1 MNKAQTQ
8 AQLMVENTDLIQSF
22 SGKRS
27 KKKKK
32 KKKKKERKKER
43 KKESKR
49 KGRKGRRNVGRATNG
64 RAKETR

>member
-27 KKKKK
+27 KKKE
-32 KKKKKERKKER
+32 ERKKER
-43 KKESKR
+43 KGKKE
-49 KGRKGRRNVGRATNG
+49 KG
-64 RAKETR
+64 KEKCRETDEWKDERDMITI

>member
-32 KKKKKERKKER
+32 KKKKEKE
-43 KKESKR
+43 KR
-49 KGRKGRRNVGRATNG
+49 RKGRRNVGRPTNG
-64 RAKETR
+64 RMKETR

>member
-32 KKKKKERKKER
+32 ERKKER
-43 KKESKR
+43 KKKREEKKREKGKEKRRESDEW
-49 KGRKGRRNVGRATNG
+49 KGERDAITL
-64 RAKETR
+64 

>member
-32 KKKKKERKKER
+32 EKKKEKE
-43 KKESKR
+43 KR
-49 KGRKGRRNVGRATNG
+49 RKGRRNVGRPTNG
-64 RAKETR
+64 RMKETR

>member
-32 KKKKKERKKER
+32 ERKKER
-43 KKESKR
+43 KKKR
-49 KGRKGRRNVGRATNG
+49 KQKKREKGKEKRRESDEWEGERDAITL
-64 RAKETR
+64 